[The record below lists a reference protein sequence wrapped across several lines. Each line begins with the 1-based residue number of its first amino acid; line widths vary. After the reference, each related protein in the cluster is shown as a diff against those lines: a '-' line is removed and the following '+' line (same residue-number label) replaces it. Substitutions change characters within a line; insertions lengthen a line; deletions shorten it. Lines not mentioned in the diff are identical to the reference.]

1 VYDDLPLNH
10 PLRHFYRG
18 VAGVI
23 GLAMLGFG
31 VTGLRGHPP
40 VPGLTANLALAIV
53 AVLVGVGLVV
63 GSLLWPHLSH
73 LVYLGVG
80 TALMTVGLMML
91 LLLRT
96 ADFFGV
102 NMAGC
107 LATLTAGLVVFV
119 AGTYTRTGTAEQA
132 RNKELRRHGRQPAP
146 PTPRPRPAATARRR
160 PAKTTPRRPASAR

>member
-1 VYDDLPLNH
+1 VYHDLPLNH

-31 VTGLRGHPP
+31 VTGLRGHTLLPWF
-40 VPGLTANLALAIV
+40 TSNLALAIV
-53 AVLVGVGLVV
+53 TVVVGVGLVV
-63 GSLLWPHLSH
+63 ASLLWPHLSH

-80 TALMTVGLMML
+80 CALMTVGLIVL

-107 LATLTAGLVVFV
+107 LAALTAGLVVFL
-119 AGTYTRTGTAEQA
+119 AGTYTRTGTAEEA
-132 RNKELRRHGRQPAP
+132 RNSELRRQGRQPAP
-146 PTPRPRPAATARRR
+146 PDPRPRPATTAQRR